1 MQKRRVKVYQQAV
14 TKMNR
19 RTIILCIILA
29 ILAYY
34 NQNTLAYLVKSVK
47 TQTSLLLNTAQ
58 KTIESIPQP
67 ISIQNNPNDLP
78 ATSNNTKPAE
88 DINTPGPLQTFI
100 SETLN
105 NNTPVDGAIGIGSI
119 IYSTNIERNNN
130 GKKPLIENTT
140 LDRTAYAKAKDMLDR
155 QYFEH
160 ISPSGKGVGDLAN
173 NVGYDYITV
182 GENLALG
189 NFTTSAD
196 IVTAWMNS
204 PGHRANILN
213 DAYTE
218 IGVGIV
224 SGMYEGRN
232 VWIAVQHFGR
242 PLSDCPTIN
251 NVLKNTINKNEK
263 DANIM
268 QTELSKQKTVIDA
281 PGTNAQPDYIQLV
294 NTYNELVKKYNT
306 LIATTKD
313 QITEY
318 NKQIQKFNKCISQPA
333 AN

>member
-1 MQKRRVKVYQQAV
+1 
-14 TKMNR
+14 MNN
-19 RTIILCIILA
+19 RTLLICIVLVIVG
-29 ILAYY
+29 YY
-34 NQNTLAYLVKSVK
+34 NQDTLIAFTNRIKSEAKSVLI
-47 TQTSLLLNTAQ
+47 SAQ
-58 KTIESIPQP
+58 KTVESIPTP
-67 ISIQNNPNDLP
+67 ISIQDNVNEIQTTTN
-78 ATSNNTKPAE
+78 KPKHTTE
-88 DINTPGPLQTFI
+88 VPNTPGPLQTFI

-105 NNTPVDGAIGIGSI
+105 DNVPTDGAVAISSI
-119 IYSTNIERNNN
+119 IYNTNIERSKDN
-130 GKKPLIENTT
+130 KKPLAENST

-160 ISPSGKGVGDLAN
+160 ISPSGKGVGDLAA

-213 DAYTE
+213 ENYTE

-268 QTELSKQKTVIDA
+268 QTELSKQKAVIDA
-281 PGTNAQPDYIQLV
+281 PGTNAQPEYIQLV

-306 LIATTKD
+306 LISTTKN

-318 NKQIQKFNKCISQPA
+318 NIQIQKFNKCIGQPA